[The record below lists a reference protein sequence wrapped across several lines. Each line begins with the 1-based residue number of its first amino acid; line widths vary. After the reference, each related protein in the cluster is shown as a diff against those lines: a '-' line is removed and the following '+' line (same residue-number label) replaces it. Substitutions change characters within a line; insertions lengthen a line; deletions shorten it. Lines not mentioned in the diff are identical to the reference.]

1 MSNSAE
7 AAPAVV
13 QSVDRA
19 LSILEIL
26 ARRRDAGVTEIGK
39 ELGVHKSTAFR
50 LLAVLESRGFVEQA
64 EERGT
69 YRLGL
74 GIVRLAGAI
83 TAQLDLTRQGRA
95 ACERL
100 AAELGETVNIAILDG
115 ARCVNISQ
123 VRGASAIASH
133 NWIGQ
138 QTPLHATSSGK
149 ILLAYGLESVRA
161 GVLADGLGR
170 FTDSTITGAAELRA
184 ELDRVRARGWASTA
198 EEFEVGL
205 NAIAAPVRDAGG
217 AVVAALSISAPA
229 YRLAKESFPAVAKRV
244 IEAADEVSDQ
254 MGYVGADQGVV

>member
-1 MSNSAE
+1 MSNPIGAG
-7 AAPAVV
+7 PALV

-19 LSILEIL
+19 LAILEIL

-64 EERGT
+64 EDRGT

-83 TAQLDLTRQGRA
+83 TAQLDLTREGQA

-100 AAELGETVNIAILDG
+100 AADLGETVNIAILDG
-115 ARCVNISQ
+115 NRAVNVNQ

-138 QTPLHATSSGK
+138 HTPLHATSSGK
-149 ILLAYGLESVRA
+149 VLLAFGPSRAFDLVRLGGPLPQFTDFTVVDVLKLQEELDEVRA
-161 GVLADGLGR
+161 
-170 FTDSTITGAAELRA
+170 F
-184 ELDRVRARGWASTA
+184 GWAFTA

-205 NAIAAPVRDAGG
+205 NAVAAPIRG
-217 AVVAALSISAPA
+217 ADGSVIAALSVSAPA
-229 YRLAKESFPAVAKRV
+229 YRMSRDVFSRIAPRV
-244 IEAADEVSDQ
+244 IEAADEVSQ
-254 MGYVGADQGVV
+254 RMGYAR